1 MMRKLLTLSFV
12 LGALLFAG
20 RSSAQ
25 DIHFSQFYMSP
36 LNLNPAMTGVMNCK
50 MRFTANYRNQWS
62 PVLKAAAFNTYNI
75 SYDQKVPVGRY
86 DYVGFGGTLWAD
98 KAGSLDFSTM
108 ALKLSFAYSKRMG
121 GTRTS
126 AQYLVLGA
134 DGGLN
139 QRSVNFQ
146 NAQFGSQAVNGE
158 FDPTKNPGEAL
169 IDESFV
175 FGDINAGVMWFN
187 VIDEDN
193 NFYIGAAFHHLNQA
207 NQSFYSN
214 QIAELYTKTTLH
226 AGGEF
231 EMSPRVRLVPG
242 IVTFLQGP
250 SLEVNGGTSL
260 RFMLGNSRY
269 TSQSFQA
276 GAWVRLANRY
286 IAPEAVGGN
295 PGKGILADAV
305 ILSTRFDYD
314 NFGIGFSYDIN
325 VSSLAADQS
334 NGAFEFSLIYNICG
348 PERRGVY
355 CPNF

>member
-1 MMRKLLTLSFV
+1 MMRKLITIGLV
-12 LGALLFAG
+12 LGGLLTANIG
-20 RSSAQ
+20 SAQ

-50 MRFTANYRNQWS
+50 MRFTTNFRNQWA
-62 PVLKAAAFNTYNI
+62 PVLKDAAFNTFSA

-86 DYVGFGGTLWAD
+86 DYVGFGGTMWGD
-98 KAGSLDFSTM
+98 KAGSLDFSTL

-134 DGGLN
+134 DGGVN

-146 NAQFGSQAVNGE
+146 NAKWGSQAVGGVHRPE
-158 FDPTKNPGEAL
+158 LDPGEPL
-169 IDESFV
+169 IDESFM
-175 FGDINAGVMWFN
+175 FGDLSAGVLWFN
-187 VIDEDN
+187 ILDEEN
-193 NFYIGAAFHHLNQA
+193 NFYLGAAFHHLNQA

-214 QIAELYTKTTLH
+214 SIAELYTKTTLH

-231 EMSPRVRLVPG
+231 RMSDRVRLVPG

-250 SLEVNGGTSL
+250 SLEVNGGTSF
-260 RFMLGNSRY
+260 RFLLGNSRFY
-269 TSQSFQA
+269 NQSFQA

-286 IAPEAVGGN
+286 IAPETVDGESGT
-295 PGKGILADAV
+295 GILADAI
-305 ILSTRFDYD
+305 ILSTRFDYE

>member
-1 MMRKLLTLSFV
+1 MMRKLLTLSLV
-12 LGALLFAG
+12 LGGLVFAG
-20 RSSAQ
+20 NMSAQ

-50 MRFTANYRNQWS
+50 MRFTANYRNQWA
-62 PVLKAAAFNTYNI
+62 PVLKDAAFNTFNA

-158 FDPTKNPGEAL
+158 YDPNLSSGETL
-169 IDESFV
+169 IDDSFM
-175 FGDINAGVMWFN
+175 FGDISAGVMWFN
-187 VIDEDN
+187 VLDEDN

-214 QIAELYTKTTLH
+214 QIAELYTKTTIH

-231 EMSPRVRLVPG
+231 KMSPRVRLVPG
-242 IVTFLQGP
+242 IVTFFQGP
-250 SLEVNGGTSL
+250 SMEVNGGTSM
-260 RFMLGNSRY
+260 RFMLGNSRFY
-269 TSQSFQA
+269 NQSFQV
-276 GAWVRLANRY
+276 GAWMRLANRY
-286 IAPEAVGGN
+286 IAPETIDGESGT
-295 PGKGILADAV
+295 GILADAV
-305 ILSTRFDYD
+305 ILSTRFDYE